1 MKSTR
6 VLRMD
11 VGRLLVVV
19 AFVLL
24 QCLQPL
30 LHAHPVDGA
39 GSGPVSIHLPD
50 DPALVL
56 TGEGQ
61 VPVPVTVS
69 AEDDLRRASDQ
80 SPPLPATLVL
90 RVPRPAGDATPPA
103 PTPYAAALA
112 ACVCCALQ
120 GPPRGPPS
128 ISGC

>member
-1 MKSTR
+1 MKPTR
-6 VLRMD
+6 VPRMD

-19 AFVLL
+19 AFALL

-30 LHAHPVDGA
+30 LHAHPADGA

-50 DPALVL
+50 DPALVM

-61 VPVPVTVS
+61 VPAPVTVT

-80 SPPLPATLVL
+80 STPLPATLVL
-90 RVPRPAGDATPPA
+90 RVPMPACDASPLA

-112 ACVCCALQ
+112 ACVCCVLQ
-120 GPPRGPPS
+120 GLPRGPPP